1 MDYRRFSGQLCFVV
15 VALSLAITA
24 TAGGC
29 VGGLT
34 TAMWLIKG
42 PNIDAEFDILRE
54 KKVAVVCRPMDFSQY
69 RNPTVPKDIARGVS
83 NLVKLNVPK
92 IEVLDQRKVD
102 EWMDNNSWDEYQEVG
117 KALGADLVLG
127 VDLES
132 FSIYEAQ
139 TLYKGRANVNIKV
152 VDCHTG
158 TILVEKP
165 LPQSIHPP
173 NSVKTTDEV
182 QEAQFRRE
190 FVGVLTDQIAR
201 HFYAHDPRAYFAA
214 DSKAM
219 RD

>member
-1 MDYRRFSGQLCFVV
+1 MDYRRFSGQLCLVV
-15 VALSLAITA
+15 VILSLAITA

-29 VGGLT
+29 ASGLA
-34 TAMWLIKG
+34 TAVWLIKG

-69 RNPTVPKDIARGVS
+69 RNPTVPKDIARNVA
-83 NLVKLNVPK
+83 KLLGQNVPK
-92 IEVLDQRKVD
+92 IEVIDQRKVD
-102 EWMDNNSWDEYQEVG
+102 EWMDNNTWDEYLEVG
-117 KALGADLVLG
+117 KALDADLVLG
-127 VDLES
+127 LDLES

-158 TILVEKP
+158 DVIAEKP
-165 LPQSIHPP
+165 LPQSIYPP
-173 NSVKTTDEV
+173 NAVKTTDDM

-214 DSKAM
+214 DARSIQ
-219 RD
+219 D